1 MEVDLELA
9 PVTLARL
16 ERLCQIQDVHL
27 DDLLALHVEL
37 PRYAGTGTAVLDIV
51 APEHGCDPLV
61 AERVSLPAGQMWM
74 QLVQQHLVRSSTRAK
89 RYAERG
95 GVWEI
100 MQSKGGGGGS
110 MARILSRF
118 DPSEHQT
125 LWHEMKL
132 VDAMTYL
139 LMRAVDELIENL
151 DEHL

>member
-9 PVTLARL
+9 PVTLDRL

-27 DDLLALHVEL
+27 DDMLALRVDL
-37 PRYAGTGTAVLDIV
+37 PRYAGTGEAVFDVI
-51 APEHGCDPLV
+51 APGHECDPLV
-61 AERVSLPAGQMWM
+61 AERVSTHAGQMWM
-74 QLVQQHLVRSSTRAK
+74 QLVQQHLVLSSARAK

-100 MQSKGGGGGS
+100 MQSKGGGGS

-118 DPSEHQT
+118 DPSEHET
-125 LWHEMKL
+125 LWHEMQL